1 MTPRRERDDE
11 SSGTGTVR
19 SYRDGATPSAASELC
34 LHVIGGTQVSTH
46 PLPSSGRVVVGR
58 STNADI
64 QIDEPSV
71 SRRHLVIDMGPP
83 MRVED
88 LGSANG
94 VRAGDRTLRA
104 GDIADVAPGVL
115 LELGSVMLVIQ
126 RGELAARPKRLWSH
140 GYFEA
145 RVEDECARGERTGTS
160 FAVVR
165 VHVGSGAPD
174 ETAHATL
181 SQASRSADV
190 LAVYGPGE
198 YELLLVDTGPEEAHR
213 LEQQIASLLA
223 RSGLEARMGIACY
236 PRDSRTPDALIA
248 KACEAVRGGR
258 STEESHAFVGETM
271 RRVERIVERIAHGT
285 IGVLVLGE
293 TGVGKELV
301 AELVHKHSPRAGK
314 AFVRLN
320 CAALS
325 ESLVASELFGHERGA
340 FTGAHQAK
348 AGLLESAHGGT
359 VFLDEVGEL
368 PIALQPKLLRVL
380 EERQVMRVG
389 ALRPRPIDVR
399 FVAATNRNLEVEV
412 VRGRFREDLLFRL
425 NGFSVVVPPL
435 RERVGEIEE
444 LATHFVGVAARE
456 AGRRRAPTLSAEA
469 VSTLTGYAW
478 PGNVRELR
486 NVTERAVLL
495 CVGDTITLEHL
506 PLDKLHTRVASP
518 TAPAAGAVS
527 ARVREPARS
536 TRDSYADVL
545 RAELRERE
553 RQQLVDALARCGG
566 NQTHAAKL
574 LGISRGTLLARMDA
588 FGLDRPRKR

>member
-1 MTPRRERDDE
+1 MTARGHRDDE

-19 SYRDGATPSAASELC
+19 RSREGLAGSAASELC
-34 LHVIGGTQVSTH
+34 LHVIGGTRVSTH
-46 PLPSSGRVVVGR
+46 PLPSAGRIVVGR
-58 STNADI
+58 SQSADV

-71 SRRHLVIDMGPP
+71 SRRHIAIDMGPP
-83 MRVED
+83 LRVED

-94 VRAGDRTLRA
+94 ARVGERTLRA
-104 GDIADVAPGVL
+104 GDVAEVAPGML

-165 VHVGSGAPD
+165 VHVGSGASD
-174 ETAHATL
+174 DTAHATL
-181 SQASRSADV
+181 SQASRPADV
-190 LAVYGPGE
+190 LASYGPGE
-198 YELLLVDTGPEEAHR
+198 YELLLVDTPPEEAHR
-213 LEQQIASLLA
+213 LERQITTSLA
-223 RSGLEARMGIACY
+223 QRGIEARMGIACY

-248 KACEAVRGGR
+248 KACDAVRGVR
-258 STEESHAFVGETM
+258 SVQETHAFVGETM
-271 RRVERIVERIAHGT
+271 GRLERLVERIAHGT
-285 IGVLVLGE
+285 ISVLVLGE

-301 AELVHKHSPRAGK
+301 AELVHQRSPRASK
-314 AFVRLN
+314 PFMRLN

-325 ESLVASELFGHERGA
+325 ESLAASELFGHERGA

-348 AGLLESAHGGT
+348 AGLIESAHGGT

-389 ALRPRPIDVR
+389 ALRPRAIDVR
-399 FVAATNRNLEVEV
+399 FVAATNRNLEVEA

-435 RERVGEIEE
+435 RERIAEIEE
-444 LATHFVGVAARE
+444 LATYFVAQAARE
-456 AGRRRAPTLSAEA
+456 AGRRRPPILSAEA
-469 VSTLTGYAW
+469 LSTLKGYAW

-495 CVGDTITLEHL
+495 CNGDVITLEHL
-506 PLDKLHTRVASP
+506 PLDKLHTRVAPHIASSAAP
-518 TAPAAGAVS
+518 SRARDPAAS
-527 ARVREPARS
+527 P
-536 TRDSYADVL
+536 RDSYADVL

-574 LGISRGTLLARMDA
+574 LGISRGTLLTRMDA
-588 FGLDRPRKR
+588 FGLERPRKR